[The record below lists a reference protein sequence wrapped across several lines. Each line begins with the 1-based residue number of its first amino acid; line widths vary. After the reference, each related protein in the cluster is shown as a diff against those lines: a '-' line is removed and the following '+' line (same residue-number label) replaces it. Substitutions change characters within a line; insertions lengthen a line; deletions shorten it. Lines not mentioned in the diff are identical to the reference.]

1 MVLHSAK
8 GPKEQK
14 LLCFRV
20 LLESPTSRLYRIKK
34 VQITKGN
41 RFVIN
46 LKHSLALLSLIL
58 KMTISDCIFVSK
70 REFNGTISSKFLP
83 LPHNYAVSREKMAK
97 INNKSTKTAKRKI
110 GYF

>member
-58 KMTISDCIFVSK
+58 KMTIFQIVFLSV
-70 REFNGTISSKFLP
+70 RESLMEQSQASFFHYHTT
-83 LPHNYAVSREKMAK
+83 MQ
-97 INNKSTKTAKRKI
+97 
-110 GYF
+110 